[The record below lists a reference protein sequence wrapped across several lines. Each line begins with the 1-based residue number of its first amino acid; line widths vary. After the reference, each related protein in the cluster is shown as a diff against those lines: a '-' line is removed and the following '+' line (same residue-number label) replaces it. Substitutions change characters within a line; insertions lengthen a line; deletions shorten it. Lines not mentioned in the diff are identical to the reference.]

1 MASTTPRGIQ
11 EIQWNRKD
19 GSVGTAFRVRI
30 TRKNFK
36 GQRSRVF
43 DNLNEAKEYL
53 ALSKTVQGKKLIYS
67 VEKTEEEKYREDKE
81 NRNNFSFRV
90 FADEY
95 DSRSKAAPD
104 SIRRKRCSNE
114 VRSSS
119 TNKVNPD
126 TNDLFNTP
134 SNSFIFPPLVTVVPV
149 T

>member
-67 VEKTEEEKYREDKE
+67 VEKQKKK
-81 NRNNFSFRV
+81 NIV
-90 FADEY
+90 
-95 DSRSKAAPD
+95 K
-104 SIRRKRCSNE
+104 IRKIG
-114 VRSSS
+114 
-119 TNKVNPD
+119 T
-126 TNDLFNTP
+126 
-134 SNSFIFPPLVTVVPV
+134 IFPLNIL
-149 T
+149 